1 MLHYCATRPSVKSGG
16 RSVLEYLKLSE
27 GLIMRDTPNTFLS
40 KVVLKGFIIV
50 PEADLDAVKQ
60 ELINHK
66 RLTLEEQGCLVFDVV
81 ENSDN
86 PLRFDVYEEFLDK
99 ASFEYHQQRVKA
111 SYWGEVTRNVE
122 RYYEIVE

>member
-1 MLHYCATRPSVKSGG
+1 M
-16 RSVLEYLKLSE
+16 
-27 GLIMRDTPNTFLS
+27 S
-40 KVVLKGFIIV
+40 KVILKGFILV

-86 PLRFDVYEEFLDK
+86 PLRFDVYEEFLNK
-99 ASFEYHQQRVKA
+99 ASFEHHQQRVKV
-111 SYWGEVTRNVE
+111 SYWGEVTRDVE